1 MPFKVTLRHLFIESG
16 ISRYKVTKEMK
27 LSHNTTDRY
36 FKADTV
42 EVFSIEKVVPRIAAY
57 FGKDWKDLVEYVD
70 EDEE

>member
-1 MPFKVTLRHLFIESG
+1 
-16 ISRYKVTKEMK
+16 MK

-57 FGKDWKDLVEYVD
+57 FGKDWKLLVEYVD